1 MFYASTVMTE
11 WALSSKNLV
20 ERRTISLPRF
30 VRENN
35 GCFGLGLR

>member
-11 WALSSKNLV
+11 WALLSKNLV
-20 ERRTISLPRF
+20 ERGTISLPRF

-35 GCFGLGLR
+35 GYF